1 MIYLSRAI
9 WISIRW
15 KDKDS
20 VTQINNLIISIEIFR
35 YRLFRLFH
43 ITRYMIRRI
52 LLQNSLFPYN
62 YIATFLF
69 TILLFYFPLISLP

>member
-1 MIYLSRAI
+1 MIYLLRAI

-15 KDKDS
+15 KDKDN

-35 YRLFRLFH
+35 YRFFRLFY

-52 LLQNSLFPYN
+52 LLQNSLF
-62 YIATFLF
+62 A
-69 TILLFYFPLISLP
+69 ILHFHITT